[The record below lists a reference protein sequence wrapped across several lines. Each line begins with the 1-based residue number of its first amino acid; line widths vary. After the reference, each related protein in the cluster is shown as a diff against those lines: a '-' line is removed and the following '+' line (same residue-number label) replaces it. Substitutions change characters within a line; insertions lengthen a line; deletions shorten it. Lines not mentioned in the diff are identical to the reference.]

1 MNANMMLDIIKVQ
14 LIKRP
19 EYRAK
24 TEEKKPNKGSD
35 TVSISTNVM
44 CLFWDKQFLLQD
56 LKPLQIYSNTEFSH
70 FY

>member
-35 TVSISTNVM
+35 TVSISTNGM
-44 CLFWDKQFLLQD
+44 CLFWDKQFLLD
-56 LKPLQIYSNTEFSH
+56 
-70 FY
+70 